1 MNIEKSQ
8 ETWRKCYTTLEW
20 SRDLPELSHFD
31 VLKLLKDETDE
42 HLEEEITSE

>member
-1 MNIEKSQ
+1 MLHNTVE
-8 ETWRKCYTTLEW
+8 R

-42 HLEEEITSE
+42 HLEKEITSE